1 MMVKKTL
8 VLFDFDGTI
17 TYKDSADSFY
27 KFLYNSPLL
36 FIFKNYFLCFRLII
50 LLKMKLI
57 SYIILKKKRLL
68 IHTSKID
75 TNKLLAISEKFRNTE
90 FQKILIPAALD
101 KIQWHKNEGHEIWII
116 SASYDFILEKWA
128 QENQINLITNK
139 TIYLDK
145 KRLLINNDINFEE
158 KLIHIKKAINLN
170 EYFEIYAYGDSE
182 GDKNMLE
189 IATKRYYKY
198 FN

>member
-1 MMVKKTL
+1 MTEKTL

-17 TYKDSADSFY
+17 TSKDSSDTFY
-27 KFLYNSPLL
+27 KFLYNSPVH
-36 FIFKNYFLCFRLII
+36 FIFNNYFFCFRLLI
-50 LLKMKLI
+50 LLKIKLI

-75 TNKLLAISEKFRNTE
+75 ENKLLTISEKFRTTE
-90 FQKILIPAALD
+90 LQKILIPAALD
-101 KIQWHKNEGHEIWII
+101 KIQWHKNQGHEIWII

-128 QENQINLITNK
+128 QENQLNLITNK
-139 TIYLDK
+139 TTYLNN
-145 KRLLINNDINFEE
+145 KRLLCNNDINFEE
-158 KLIHIKKAINLN
+158 KLVQIKKVINLN
-170 EYFEIYAYGDSE
+170 EYSEIYAYGDSE
-182 GDKNMLE
+182 GDKKMLE

>member
-1 MMVKKTL
+1 MTEKTL

-17 TYKDSADSFY
+17 TNKDSSKTFY
-27 KFLYNSPLL
+27 KFLYNSSLH
-36 FIFKNYFLCFRLII
+36 FIFNNYFFCFRLII
-50 LLKMKLI
+50 LLKMNLI
-57 SYIILKKKRLL
+57 SYVKLKKKRLL

-75 TNKLLAISEKFRNTE
+75 TNELISISEKFRTTQL
-90 FQKILIPAALD
+90 QKILIPAALD
-101 KIQWHKNEGHEIWII
+101 KIQWHKNQGHEIWII

-128 QENQINLITNK
+128 QENQLNLITNK
-139 TIYLDK
+139 TIYLNK

-158 KLIHIKKAINLN
+158 KLIQIKKAINLN

-182 GDKNMLE
+182 GDNKMLE